1 MKRLLIVDD
10 EETIRF
16 GLTRYFTR
24 AGYRVDCAI
33 ELEEA
38 EALSIH
44 NCYDAVIADLSLTTG
59 GSEGLEI
66 VRSLR
71 SLCPE
76 SVVVILT
83 ANGTPHVE
91 REVLRCGAGAFLHK
105 PQPLGYIAAVVAQLI
120 AGDAP

>member
-16 GLTRYFTR
+16 GLTRYFTQ

-71 SLCPE
+71 SLCPD
-76 SVVVILT
+76 SAVVILT
-83 ANGTPHVE
+83 AHGTLRTE
-91 REVLRCGAGAFLHK
+91 REALRRGASAFLHK
-105 PQPLGYIAAVVAQLI
+105 PQPLEELANVVAQLI
-120 AGDAP
+120 AGGAR